1 MYKTN
6 RLNAQ
11 NRLFSPLVFR
21 SSPALFSARTPGP
34 PWRLSVRRSRR
45 APDLEPPR
53 NMLLIA
59 RMYIAPHRWRLGGFT
74 AILPLSCR
82 RMRSGT
88 RVRERWAL
96 PARRTPLDLGC
107 PSVTRAS
114 LGAFRSS
121 RVAHNRG
128 RPKRCAAGPDFCI
141 AIGASMPCST
151 RAEPEKYAPADGA
164 LRSMTDE
171 ACLGLEQLQQLH
183 FIPAYIS
190 ETSITG
196 DL

>member
-1 MYKTN
+1 MIPFLPIPALNMYKTN

-21 SSPALFSARTPGP
+21 ASPALFSARTPGP

-59 RMYIAPHRWRLGGFT
+59 RMYIAPHRWRHARAWRIYCQLWR
-74 AILPLSCR
+74 ILPLSCR

-141 AIGASMPCST
+141 AIGASMPCSSVQH
-151 RAEPEKYAPADGA
+151 AC
-164 LRSMTDE
+164 RS
-171 ACLGLEQLQQLH
+171 
-183 FIPAYIS
+183 
-190 ETSITG
+190 
-196 DL
+196 